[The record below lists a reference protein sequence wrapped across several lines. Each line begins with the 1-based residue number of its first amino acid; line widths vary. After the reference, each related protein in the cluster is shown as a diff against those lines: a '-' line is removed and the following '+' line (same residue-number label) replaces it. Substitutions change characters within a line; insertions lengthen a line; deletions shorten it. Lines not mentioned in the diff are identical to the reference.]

1 MDEIRSQQDRE
12 ENRFS
17 VENFQAAL
25 LKNIEDCIKTL
36 CGELGT
42 HQDLHQQLFNVN
54 IENAILKEQITQ
66 KDERLS
72 MLENDVETLR
82 IQKTSADTAVIN
94 HDLEAN
100 NRISI
105 LNSTVK
111 ELQGSLV
118 AAEKS
123 LQISQHSDSTKRN
136 EMQLLTRK
144 LQEIE
149 AIQQA
154 VMEESVALPSKVG
167 MSSLRRNVRKLNV
180 LLDSSGTL

>member
-1 MDEIRSQQDRE
+1 MDELRSQRDRE

-17 VENFQAAL
+17 GENSHAAL
-25 LKNIEDCIKTL
+25 LKNIEDCIKRL
-36 CGELGT
+36 CGELGP
-42 HQDLHQQLFNVN
+42 HQDLHQQLSNVN

-72 MLENDVETLR
+72 VLESDVETLR
-82 IQKTSADTAVIN
+82 IQKTSAETAVVK
-94 HDLEAN
+94 HDSDAN
-100 NRISI
+100 NQITI

-123 LQISQHSDSTKRN
+123 LQISQHSDSTKQN

-149 AIQQA
+149 ALQQA
-154 VMEESVALPSKVG
+154 VMEESAALPSKVG
-167 MSSLRRNVRKLNV
+167 MYSLRSNVRKLNV
-180 LLDSSGTL
+180 